1 MTALLK
7 AEIQQKGHR
16 TKTVALIMLALAI
29 AVSAGPSATPGLAAA
44 GNNLV
49 DPIVTASVEPVS
61 VPHELRIELTN
72 QGTEALNLA
81 ARLHKAGGLI
91 TRPINWT
98 VKRQEF
104 SASLA
109 NNVVYKGN
117 YAAVD
122 APLEP
127 GNYIVEASYG
137 YHKVIL
143 PVRIQPGQRIGATL
157 ILNVG
162 GIRPLSKIKDTVLPP
177 SIDAEHAIYATSGPL
192 KGRRIVGKAGQGHV
206 LRLAAGTYRVESRFT
221 PGNTVAETKVTVKP
235 GILSSME
242 VAHKAG
248 LIRIIVGTG
257 KTATVAWEIHS
268 LTSSWSRNHTIPEAS
283 MVLAPGRYEVTAIVN
298 GITLAKTFTVK
309 AGDLRHVKL
318 GAE

>member
-1 MTALLK
+1 MTGLLK
-7 AEIQQKGHR
+7 AKRQQKGHR
-16 TKTVALIMLALAI
+16 TKTVALIMSTLAI
-29 AVSAGPSATPGLAAA
+29 AVAAGPSATPGLAAA

-61 VPHELRIELTN
+61 VPHELRIELTDL
-72 QGTEALNLA
+72 GTEALNLA
-81 ARLHKAGGLI
+81 ARLHEAGGLI

-98 VKRQEF
+98 VKRQEIGV
-104 SASLA
+104 SLGS
-109 NNVVYKGN
+109 NVVYKGN

-143 PVRIQPGQRIGATL
+143 PVRIQRGQRIGATL

-162 GIRPLSKIKDTVLPP
+162 GVRPLSKVKDTILPP
-177 SIDAEHAIYATSGPL
+177 SIKAAHDIYATSGPL
-192 KGRRIVGKAGQGHV
+192 KGRRIVRIAGQGHV
-206 LRLAAGTYRVESRFT
+206 LRLAAGTYRVESRFS

-242 VAHKAG
+242 MAHKAG
-248 LIRIIVGTG
+248 LIRIFVGTDQ
-257 KTATVAWEIHS
+257 TAAVAWEIHS
-268 LTSSWSRNHTIPEAS
+268 LTSSWSRNHTAPEAS
-283 MVLAPGRYEVTAIVN
+283 MVLAPGRYEVSAIVN
-298 GITLAKTFTVK
+298 GTAMAKTFTVK

>member
-1 MTALLK
+1 MTGLLK
-7 AEIQQKGHR
+7 AERQQKGHR
-16 TKTVALIMLALAI
+16 TNTVALIMSTLAI
-29 AVSAGPSATPGLAAA
+29 AVFAVPSATMGHAAT

-49 DPIVTASVEPVS
+49 DPIITGSVEPVS
-61 VPHELRIELTN
+61 VPHELRIELTD

-81 ARLHKAGGLI
+81 ARLHTAGGLI

-98 VKRQEF
+98 VKRQE
-104 SASLA
+104 LGA
-109 NNVVYKGN
+109 NLGSTIVYKGN
-117 YAAVD
+117 NAAVD

-143 PVRIQPGQRIGATL
+143 PVHIQPGQRVGATL

-162 GIRPLSKIKDTVLPP
+162 GIRPLSKVKDTILPP
-177 SIDAEHAIYATSGPL
+177 SIKAAHDIYAVSGPL
-192 KGRRIVGKAGQGHV
+192 KGRRVVRIAGQGHV
-206 LRLAAGTYRVESRFT
+206 LRLAAGTYRVESRFN
-221 PGNTVAETKVTVKP
+221 PGNTVAETRVTVKP

-242 VAHKAG
+242 MAHKAG
-248 LIRIIVGTG
+248 LIRIIIGTDG
-257 KTATVAWEIHS
+257 TSAVAWQIRS
-268 LTSSWSRNHTIPEAS
+268 LASSWSRNLTTPEAS

-298 GITLAKTFTVK
+298 GTAMAKTFTVK